1 MEGAGRTGSYIP
13 GLKAHSP
20 EQELLI
26 AEYLPKMMVTMQSL
40 GVARDF
46 FFVLPPY
53 NETGGNK
60 DWGLMRR
67 DFTVKPGYAAFATL
81 VDQLGNAAPEGEV
94 RLGDGLKGFLYRR
107 KEGGKVLAYW
117 CISELDTDK
126 PRPGLSNADLKARTF
141 ALPLSRRYRGV
152 DLVGT
157 PFTAE
162 ADVFRRRAI
171 RLF

>member
-1 MEGAGRTGSYIP
+1 MC
-13 GLKAHSP
+13 
-20 EQELLI
+20 
-26 AEYLPKMMVTMQSL
+26 
-40 GVARDF
+40 
-46 FFVLPPY
+46 PY

-126 PRPGLSNADLKARTF
+126 PRPGLSNAERSGRHAVHGGGRTYSGD
-141 ALPLSRRYRGV
+141 ALSGFS
-152 DLVGT
+152 DGG
-157 PFTAE
+157 
-162 ADVFRRRAI
+162 
-171 RLF
+171 